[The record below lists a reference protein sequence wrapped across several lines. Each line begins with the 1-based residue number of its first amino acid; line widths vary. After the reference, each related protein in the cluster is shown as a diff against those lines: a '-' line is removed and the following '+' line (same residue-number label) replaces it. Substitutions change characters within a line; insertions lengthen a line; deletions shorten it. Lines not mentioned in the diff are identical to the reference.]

1 MIVQIRDR
9 AALVSLPIVSLRSY
23 LDSTGW
29 HIEGPWG
36 QRPATIYSKEHG
48 GRDWEILLPTRDTV
62 ADYAE
67 AMAETVA
74 VLATVEGRS
83 QLDVFF
89 DLKGTG
95 ADVIRMRSANGM
107 AKEPLSLR
115 QSAALLND
123 AIGMVASAARAVEKP
138 QATYRGPLSSDVA
151 EYLDSVRPLRG
162 HYQGY
167 ELTLHSPV
175 PAGFETQ
182 GDMGDHFYAPFSR
195 RATLKLADAL
205 THSSEAISGAVN
217 DDPLEQ
223 FRQAVSHGVSANLC
237 DAVANLAKKG
247 EGIEIDLFWA
257 PVRPATTRD
266 HRFQFSEHSADILT
280 EAARSFRRNEPVLD
294 ESVIAQVVALAR
306 EPQDFDGRATILYVQ
321 DGHPIRMHVNFEE
334 ASYTTVIRAFE
345 NRNPISL
352 DGDIYR
358 VGGSYEL
365 RNPRNLS
372 LVQVESQ

>member
-1 MIVQIRDR
+1 MLVQIRDR
-9 AALVSLPIVSLRSY
+9 KALSSLSLSSLRSY
-23 LDSTGW
+23 LSSRGW
-29 HIEGPWG
+29 TDDGPWG
-36 QRPATIYSKEHG
+36 G
-48 GRDWEILLPTRDTV
+48 GRATMYIQEHAGRTWDILVPFRDTV
-62 ADYAE
+62 AGYAE
-67 AMAETVA
+67 GMAQAVK
-74 VLATVEGRS
+74 VLAAVEERS
-83 QLDVFF
+83 QLDVYH
-89 DLKGTG
+89 DLSASG

-151 EYLDSVRPLRG
+151 DYLDSVRPLPG

-182 GDMGDHFYAPFSR
+182 GDMGDDFYAPFSR

-205 THSSEAISGAVN
+205 THSSEAISGAVIN
-217 DDPLEQ
+217 DPLEQ

-280 EAARSFRRNEPVLD
+280 EAARYFRRNEPVLD

-306 EPQDFDGRATILYVQ
+306 EPQEFDGRATILYIQ

-334 ASYTTVIRAFE
+334 ASYKTVIRAFE
-345 NRNPISL
+345 NRNPVSL